1 MNEKSSRKNIEVEL
15 ERTFLLKEMPEGIED
30 YKSIEILDIYF
41 PLSIPHPILRLRK
54 KGNLLTLTKKS
65 PIENDSS
72 VQEEQTIMLSEK
84 EYIELSKIP
93 GKRLRKVRY
102 YYPFGKRLTEIDVFL
117 DDLEGLVLVDF
128 EFDFVKEKEEFP
140 IPDFCL
146 ADVTQEEAIAGGFL
160 AGKKYADIESFLGKH
175 SYEKIN

>member
-1 MNEKSSRKNIEVEL
+1 MLKKLPKNIANCKSVEV
-15 ERTFLLKEMPEGIED
+15 
-30 YKSIEILDIYF
+30 LDIYF
-41 PLSIPHPILRLRK
+41 PLSAPHPILRLRK
-54 KGNLLTLTKKS
+54 KGSFLTLTKKS

-102 YYPFGKRLTEIDVFL
+102 YYPFGERLAEIDVFL
-117 DDLEGLVLVDF
+117 DGLKRLALVDF
-128 EFDFVKEKEEFP
+128 EFDSVKEKEEFS

-160 AGKKYADIESFLGKH
+160 AGKKYADIESFLGK
-175 SYEKIN
+175 YGYGKIFLR